1 MTKASEFAWAAQHV
15 GKCGVREC
23 FSRLC
28 DALNTLQKEVSL
40 FLLLD
45 VMQLTV
51 NVIAFLAYVVINGLQ
66 KSRSLTFLVVFID
79 ALIRIIVLTFSC
91 GQVTKEVKKMAFEN
105 CLIVSVLLSK
115 GGEYS

>member
-1 MTKASEFAWAAQHV
+1 VTQASRYAWADQPAV
-15 GKCGVREC
+15 KSGVREC

-51 NVIAFLAYVVINGLQ
+51 NIIAFLAYIIVNGLH
-66 KSRSLTFLVVFID
+66 KNRSLTFLVIFVD
-79 ALIRIIVLTFSC
+79 AIIRVVVLTFSC
-91 GQVTKEVKKMAFEN
+91 GKVTEEVN
-105 CLIVSVLLSK
+105 
-115 GGEYS
+115 

>member
-1 MTKASEFAWAAQHV
+1 VDQPVE
-15 GKCGVREC
+15 KCGVREC

-51 NVIAFLAYVVINGLQ
+51 NIIAFLSYIIILGLNQ
-66 KSRSLTFLVVFID
+66 SRSLTFLVIFID
-79 ALIRIIVLTFSC
+79 ALIRIVVLTFSC
-91 GQVTKEVKKMAFEN
+91 GLVTEEVKLRYF
-105 CLIVSVLLSK
+105 
-115 GGEYS
+115 